1 MTISHRVDS
10 QTLAGLVD
18 GFVGIDL
25 PFATIAGVF
34 ELTRLDLRVTDAPS
48 GGTVVAMVNTVAGGG
63 GSDLLQGTIADGDLL
78 GTVTGSVLITGTT
91 TLYLRV
97 VSADDDAMGL
107 SASVE
112 VSASGAD
119 VAFILLSTL
128 QRVKDVLQITD
139 STNDAALL
147 GHLEGV
153 SAGMQSW
160 MQREIPAESRL
171 VERHLTSGLNSEIL
185 TNEWP
190 IVSVEEVRNGT
201 TVQATDTYRIESE
214 RILRRVS
221 SGVRFD
227 WPENAEIEVDYTS
240 GYASIPP
247 DLVDACAQET
257 ARRWLQTVAA
267 GGPGAHVSSLGPS
280 VGDTESVLV
289 DGFLPQTITT
299 MRPYQRFA
307 NG

>member
-1 MTISHRVDS
+1 
-10 QTLAGLVD
+10 LAGLVD
-18 GFVGIDL
+18 GFVGVDL

-63 GSDLLQGTIADGDLL
+63 GSALLQGTIADGDLL

-128 QRVKDVLQITD
+128 QRVKDVLMITD

-153 SAGMQSW
+153 SAGMQNW
-160 MQREIPAESRL
+160 MRREIPAESRL

-185 TNEWP
+185 TKEWP
-190 IVSVEEVRNGT
+190 IISIEAVRNGT
-201 TVQATDTYRIESE
+201 TVQATDTYRIEPE
-214 RILRRVS
+214 RIIRRVS
-221 SGVRFD
+221 SGVSYL

-240 GYASIPP
+240 GYAAIPP

-257 ARRWLQTVAA
+257 ARRWLQTVSA

-289 DGFLPQTITT
+289 DGFMPQTVET
-299 MRPYQRFA
+299 MKQYRRFA